1 MFNLEKREIMVDF
14 FFKLTCSRWIETY
27 LDVDYMLTLNIT
39 FEIVYKSTHKFN
51 DSFTRFSDIDECL
64 SNPCQNGATCNNEQ
78 NGYTCRCAG
87 GWQGTNCD
95 IGNCSHLS
103 KAFFLN
109 D

>member
-1 MFNLEKREIMVDF
+1 M
-14 FFKLTCSRWIETY
+14 
-27 LDVDYMLTLNIT
+27 
-39 FEIVYKSTHKFN
+39 YKSTHKFN

-103 KAFFLN
+103 KAFFK
-109 D
+109 